1 MANAA
6 KTAIVTGAS
15 RGIGAGLVEAFLKRG
30 YNVVANSRNITKA
43 NPFSVAANVALV
55 DGDIGDPRTAAGLWK
70 LPYRDLAESTY
81 WSTMRAF
88 LFRSPSRNTRRK

>member
-6 KTAIVTGAS
+6 KTSIVTGAA

-55 DGDIGDPRTAAGLWK
+55 DGDIGDLRTAAK
-70 LPYRDLAESTY
+70 IVETAVSRLAESTY

-88 LFRSPSRNTRRK
+88 LFRSPSRNTRR